1 MLQSFQRFIIHPHL
15 HSSYANKL
23 FLICNNTQSL
33 SQFSLQH
40 KTMDSSKKVITI
52 VTGNANKLKEINT
65 ILGESFPY
73 ELVTNGADLPE
84 YQGDADTVS
93 RQKCESAY
101 SIIKGPVIVE
111 DTCLCFDALNGLP
124 GPYVKWFLKSIGP
137 EGLHKML
144 AGFEDHSA
152 KAMATLAYCD
162 SDKGEVIL
170 FKGITAGTIVEPRG
184 QGGFG
189 WDTCFQPSGY
199 DKTYAEMSADE
210 KNAISHRKRA
220 IEAMRDYFINKSKN

>member
-1 MLQSFQRFIIHPHL
+1 VGTTRPESLPSAI
-15 HSSYANKL
+15 
-23 FLICNNTQSL
+23 L
-33 SQFSLQH
+33 SQLPS
-40 KTMDSSKKVITI
+40 TRRMDKSGIITI
-52 VTGNANKLKEINT
+52 VTGNANKLKEIKT

-73 ELVTNGADLPE
+73 ELVINGADLPE
-84 YQGDADTVS
+84 YQGDADMVS
-93 RQKCESAY
+93 RLKCQSAY

-111 DTCLCFDALNGLP
+111 DTCLGFNALNGLP
-124 GPYVKWFLKSIGP
+124 GPYIKWFLKSVGP

-144 AGFEDHSA
+144 AGFEDKEA

-162 SDKGEVIL
+162 SEHGDVIL
-170 FKGITAGTIVEPRG
+170 FKGITEGTIVSPRG

-189 WDTCFQPSGY
+189 WDTCFQPIGY

-220 IEAMRDYFINKSKN
+220 IEAMRDHFMNTTNKPH